1 MSFKKFILKSSFRK
15 KSKVIYQLSGLSIP
29 ILIILFFAISSQ
41 MNYNLKQKFAP
52 DSDIQIIGDPNSHIN
67 ESLMSEIRE
76 DNRVEN
82 VIGMFD
88 YYPRNAS
95 GLVVLGVDSSDTDF
109 MKMYLSS
116 GRKFDNNEKEI
127 VLSDYITDQLNKT
140 VGDYISLENIDYKIV
155 GIVKNPFY
163 LGRSYTSLK
172 NAQELSALQ
181 ANESIDYNH
190 GYVEEIFIKT
200 KKGENNTKIVEDLKN
215 KYNNR
220 SDVDN
225 GVMGPEESGENSR
238 KYLEKMERI
247 IFIVVPM
254 VIGILLTLIIMMKS
268 VGDRT
273 REIGVLKA
281 IGWKSKRIFT
291 LILTETF
298 ILSIFSFI
306 LASIVAILV
315 TFAMNLMNPYL
326 PLGFFEFLETL
337 SVSTFLEAFVVV
349 IVMALVG
356 SLVPAIRASRLSPA
370 EAVREE

>member
-1 MSFKKFILKSSFRK
+1 MI
-15 KSKVIYQLSGLSIP
+15 
-29 ILIILFFAISSQ
+29 
-41 MNYNLKQKFAP
+41 
-52 DSDIQIIGDPNSHIN
+52 
-67 ESLMSEIRE
+67 
-76 DNRVEN
+76 
-82 VIGMFD
+82 
-88 YYPRNAS
+88 
-95 GLVVLGVDSSDTDF
+95 LGVDSLYTDF

-116 GRKFDNNEKEI
+116 GRKFDDNEKEI

-190 GYVEEIFIKT
+190 DYVEEIFIKT
-200 KKGENNTKIVEDLKN
+200 KKNENNTKITEDLKS
-215 KYNNR
+215 KYNNKE
-220 SDVDN
+220 
-225 GVMGPEESGENSR
+225 GAEGIIGPEGIGEESTR
-238 KYLEKMERI
+238 YQEKMEKI
-247 IFIVVPM
+247 IFLVVPM

-281 IGWKSKRIFT
+281 IGWKSRRIFT

-306 LASIVAILV
+306 LASIVAISI

-326 PLGFFEFLETL
+326 PLGILEFLETL
-337 SVSTFLEAFVVV
+337 SVSTFLQAFVVV
-349 IVMALVG
+349 IIMALVG
-356 SLVPAIRASRLSPA
+356 SIIPAIRASRLSPA

>member
-1 MSFKKFILKSSFRK
+1 
-15 KSKVIYQLSGLSIP
+15 
-29 ILIILFFAISSQ
+29 

-67 ESLMSEIRE
+67 ESLMSEIRK
-76 DNRVEN
+76 DNRIEN

-140 VGDYISLENIDYKIV
+140 VGDNVSLENIDYKIV
-155 GIVKNPFY
+155 GIAKNPFY
-163 LGRSYTSLK
+163 LGRSYMSLK
-172 NAQELSALQ
+172 NVQELSALQ

-190 GYVEEIFIKT
+190 GHVEEIFIKT
-200 KKGENNTKIVEDLKN
+200 KEGENNTKITEDLKN
-215 KYNNR
+215 LYNKENM
-220 SDVDN
+220 
-225 GVMGPEESGENSR
+225 GVMGPEESGEQSKR
-238 KYLEKMERI
+238 YHDKIEKI
-247 IFIVVPM
+247 IFTFVPM
-254 VIGILLTLIIMMKS
+254 IIGILLTLIIMMKS

-306 LASIVAILV
+306 LASVVAILI

-356 SLVPAIRASRLSPA
+356 SLVPAIRASRLSPS